1 MRDFHFPGRSTVHAI
16 NGMAATSHPL
26 ATLSAIEALR
36 EGGNA
41 IDAAVTASAVLCA
54 VEAKSTGIG
63 GDCFVLYA
71 PGGRGPLIGLNGS
84 GRAPAGANAEWFR
97 ERGIERIEPR
107 SVHAVTVPG
116 AIDAWERILADHG
129 TFGLDRCLQP
139 AIRYCEEGA
148 PVSPRTAWDWV
159 GLVDALK
166 ADPTAKRIFLPRGRA
181 PRVGEIHRQPELGKV
196 LGTIARKGAAGFY
209 RGAVARDIVGY
220 LRRLG
225 GLHTLDDFANHAS
238 DYVTPIRTRYR
249 GHSVCEIPPNGQ
261 GITALIML
269 NILSGFD
276 LAGLDPN
283 SAERLHLEVEA
294 GRLAYSARDAYVADP
309 AAAPVPT
316 ARLLSKRYADSE
328 RARIRRRRAITDLRP
343 PAALPL
349 VDTVYL
355 TVVDRDQN
363 AVSFINS
370 TFWSFGSGL
379 VSPKTGVVLQNRGAG
394 FTLEPGHPNCI
405 EPGKRP
411 LHTIIPGML
420 MKGPRA
426 VMPFGVMGGYY
437 QPAGHAHLVSNVL
450 DFGMDLQ
457 EAIDAPRALHVNG
470 ALNLE
475 RGIDDECARCLRGFG
490 HTVVRTEVPFGG
502 AQAIWIDW
510 KGGTLIGASEPRK
523 DGCALGY

>member
-1 MRDFHFPGRSTVHAI
+1 MRDFQLPGRSTVHAV

-26 ATLSAIEALR
+26 ATLAAIDTLQA
-36 EGGNA
+36 GGNA
-41 IDAAVTASAVLCA
+41 VDAAVTAGAVLCA

-63 GDCFVLYA
+63 GDCFILYA
-71 PGGRGPLIGLNGS
+71 PRGRGPIIGLNGS
-84 GRAPAGANAEWFR
+84 GRAPLRATPEWFID
-97 ERGIERIEPR
+97 RGITRIEPR

-129 TFGLDRCLQP
+129 TMGLERCLQP

-148 PVSPRTAWDWV
+148 PVSPRTAWDWAA
-159 GLVDALK
+159 LVDALK
-166 ADPTAKRIFLPRGRA
+166 ADPTARRIFLPRGRA
-181 PRVGEIHRQPELGKV
+181 PRVGEVHRQPELGKT
-196 LGTIARKGAAGFY
+196 LRTIAKKGAAGFY
-209 RGAVARDIVGY
+209 KGAVARDIVGY

-225 GLHTLDDFANHAS
+225 GLHTLDDFARHAS

-249 GHSVCEIPPNGQ
+249 DHTVLEIPPSGQ

-269 NILSGFD
+269 NILAGFE
-276 LAGLDPN
+276 LSGLDP
-283 SAERLHLEVEA
+283 SGPERLHLEAEA
-294 GRLAYSARDAYVADP
+294 ARLAYSARDAFIADP
-309 AAAPVPT
+309 TVAEVPT

-328 RARIRRRRAITDLRP
+328 RARIRRDRAITDLEP
-343 PAALPL
+343 GAALPL

-355 TVVDRDQN
+355 TVVDRDHN

-394 FTLEPGHPNCI
+394 FNVDPDHPNCI
-405 EPGKRP
+405 GPAKRP

-420 MKGPRA
+420 MKGARA

-437 QPAGHAHLVSNVL
+437 QPTGHAHLVSNIL

-457 EAIDAPRALHVNG
+457 EAVDAPRALHVEG
-470 ALNLE
+470 ALNIE
-475 RGIDDECARCLRGFG
+475 RGIDAQCARRLRKLG
-490 HTVVRTEVPFGG
+490 HRVVGVEVPFGG

-510 KGGTLIGASEPRK
+510 RGGTLIGASEPRK

>member
-1 MRDFHFPGRSTVHAI
+1 MHAV

-36 EGGNA
+36 GGGNA

-84 GRAPAGANAEWFR
+84 GRAPAGAHAGWFR

-196 LGTIARKGAAGFY
+196 LRTIARKGAAGFY

-249 GHSVCEIPPNGQ
+249 GHTVCEIPPNGQ

-269 NILSGFD
+269 NILRRVRSRR
-276 LAGLDPN
+276 PR
-283 SAERLHLEVEA
+283 SQ
-294 GRLAYSARDAYVADP
+294 
-309 AAAPVPT
+309 
-316 ARLLSKRYADSE
+316 
-328 RARIRRRRAITDLRP
+328 RRRAIASRSRGRSARLQRPRRLRRRSCCGPGADGAVAVKALRRFRARAHPPPPRHHRPPP

-355 TVVDRDQN
+355 TVVDRDRN

-379 VSPKTGVVLQNRGAG
+379 VGPRTGVVLQNRGAG

-405 EPGKRP
+405 GPGKRP

-420 MKGPRA
+420 MKGPHA

-457 EAIDAPRALHVNG
+457 EAIDAPRALHVGG

-475 RGIDDECARCLRGFG
+475 RGIDDRCARRLRGFG
-490 HTVVRTEVPFGG
+490 HRVVRTEAPFGG
-502 AQAIWIDW
+502 AQAIWIDR

>member
-1 MRDFHFPGRSTVHAI
+1 MHAV

-26 ATLSAIEALR
+26 ATLAAIEVLR

-84 GRAPAGANAEWFR
+84 GRAPARANAEWFH
-97 ERGIERIEPR
+97 ERGITRIEPR

-116 AIDAWERILADHG
+116 AIDAWARILDDHG
-129 TFGLDRCLQP
+129 TMGLDRCLVP
-139 AIRYCEEGA
+139 AIRYSEEGA
-148 PVSPRTAWDWV
+148 PVSPRTAWDWID
-159 GLVDALK
+159 LVDALK
-166 ADPTAKRIFLPRGRA
+166 ADLTAKRIFLPRGRA

-196 LGTIARKGAAGFY
+196 LRTIARKGPPGFY

-225 GLHTLDDFANHAS
+225 GLHTLEDFANHTS
-238 DYVTPIRTRYR
+238 DYVMPIHTHYH
-249 GHSVCEIPPNGQ
+249 GHKVCEIPPNGQ

-269 NILSGFD
+269 NILRGFD
-276 LAGLDPN
+276 LGGLDPN
-283 SAERLHLEVEA
+283 GYKRLHLEAEA
-294 GRLAYSARDAYVADP
+294 GRLAYAARDAFVADP
-309 AAAPVPT
+309 GAAKVPT
-316 ARLLSKRYADSE
+316 ARLLSRRHAESE
-328 RARIRRRRAITDLRP
+328 RARIRRDRAITDLRP
-343 PAALPL
+343 ASALPL

-355 TVVDRDQN
+355 TVVDRDRN

-405 EPGKRP
+405 GPSKRP

-420 MKGPRA
+420 MKGARA

-457 EAIDAPRALHVNG
+457 EAIDSPRALHIEGV
-470 ALNLE
+470 LNLE
-475 RGIDDECARCLRGFG
+475 RGINDETARRLRRLG
-490 HTVVRTEVPFGG
+490 HKVKRPKAPFGG
-502 AQAIWIDW
+502 AQAIWIDA

>member
-1 MRDFHFPGRSTVHAI
+1 MRDFHFPGRSTVHAV

-26 ATLSAIEALR
+26 ATLAAIGVLR

-71 PGGRGPLIGLNGS
+71 PGGGGPIIGLNGS
-84 GRAPAGANAEWFR
+84 GRAPARASAEWYLD
-97 ERGIERIEPR
+97 RGISRIEPR
-107 SVHAVTVPG
+107 SVHSVTVPG
-116 AIDAWERILADHG
+116 AIDAWERLLADHG
-129 TFGLDRCLQP
+129 TIGLDRCLQP

-148 PVSPRTAWDWV
+148 PVSPRTAWDWA

-181 PRVGEIHRQPELGKV
+181 PRVGEIHRQPELGRT
-196 LGTIARKGAAGFY
+196 LRTIAKKGAAGFY
-209 RGAVARDIVGY
+209 QGAVARDIVGH

-225 GLHTLDDFANHAS
+225 GLHTLDDFACHAA
-238 DYVTPIRTRYR
+238 DYVSPIHTRYR
-249 GHSVCEIPPNGQ
+249 GHKVCEIPPSGQ

-269 NILSGFD
+269 NILGGFE
-276 LAGLDPN
+276 LGGLDPN
-283 SAERLHLEVEA
+283 GPERLHLEAEA
-294 GRLAYSARDAYVADP
+294 GRLAYSARDAFVADP
-309 AAAPVPT
+309 AAAKMPT
-316 ARLLSKRYADSE
+316 RRLLSKRYADSE
-328 RARIRRRRAITDLRP
+328 RARIRRDRAIIDLRP
-343 PAALPL
+343 AAALPL
-349 VDTVYL
+349 VDTIYL
-355 TVVDRDQN
+355 SVVDRDRN

-379 VSPKTGVVLQNRGAG
+379 VSPKTGVLLQNRGAG
-394 FTLEPGHPNCI
+394 FNVDPGHPNCI
-405 EPGKRP
+405 GPAKRP

-420 MKGPRA
+420 VKGARA

-437 QPAGHAHLVSNVL
+437 QPAGHAHLLSNIL

-457 EAIDAPRALHVNG
+457 EAIDAPRALHIEG
-470 ALNLE
+470 ALNIE
-475 RGIDDECARCLRGFG
+475 RGIDEACARRLRKLG
-490 HTVVRTEVPFGG
+490 HRVVRTEAPFGG